1 MQDVDHKPGSWLRAP
16 VLYQAAQVRLKD
28 NDDGLN
34 AVKDEVDHKAG
45 KQPAGARAH
54 PGQNNAEQGD

>member
-16 VLYQAAQVRLKD
+16 VLRKPAQVRLKD
-28 NDDGLN
+28 NDDGLD

-45 KQPAGARAH
+45 KQPAR
-54 PGQNNAEQGD
+54 PRPRDRQNDAEQRD

>member
-16 VLYQAAQVRLKD
+16 VLYEAAQVGLKD
-28 NDDGLN
+28 NDDGLD

-45 KQPAGARAH
+45 KQPARARPH
-54 PGQNNAEQGD
+54 DCQNDAEQCD